1 MFYWPVGCRSD
12 VSYSELLLEKVTP
25 KMLAVGEVEPLP
37 DTPRIKSKVMGFKA
51 TAVGTFQNAAPSNDA
66 QTKTS
71 KI

>member
-1 MFYWPVGCRSD
+1 
-12 VSYSELLLEKVTP
+12 
-25 KMLAVGEVEPLP
+25 MLAVGEVEPLP